1 MSPAKAQRDVDPAA
15 LSDKTRLLRVDDEVR
30 FAELEVHS
38 RTAVPRK
45 TREKV
50 TIRGEERTLQKTEYY
65 SGYAIIN
72 KVADL
77 TEEEQQLNEADR
89 QAKGVL
95 RGPGVLDKPGALKNR
110 GPADEPGA
118 LQ

>member
-1 MSPAKAQRDVDPAA
+1 MSPAKVDPGE
-15 LSDKTRLLRVDDEVR
+15 LSDKTRLLRVDDEIR
-30 FAELEVHS
+30 FVELEVHS

-50 TIRGEERTLQKTEYY
+50 TILGEERTLEKTEYY

-72 KVADL
+72 KAADL
-77 TEEEQQLNEADR
+77 TEEEQQLNDADR
-89 QAKGVL
+89 QEKGVL
-95 RGPGVLDKPGALKNR
+95 RDPSLLHKPGVLKGR

-118 LQ
+118 LH